1 MRMGSSLKKEIENFL
16 DDQEGKPSTGEPMKP
31 DLVLTGHSAGG
42 GIAAL
47 IFAHLLLY
55 NDKIYKSLCFLY
67 TMCFIL
73 FPMLTGISGLRYI
86 HLVTF
91 GAPPIFSSALN
102 TKLIELHQN
111 IANVPENGEGDDSGT
126 RRGLFMSIVNQGDP
140 VARADK
146 AYIRSLVELY
156 TKHGP
161 TEFIN
166 ASPQTLKKE
175 WELPPAELANAGVVV
190 VAHDTKADIKETDWK
205 LSIVDQRILDGLV
218 WGKPCKSTCNRSV
231 RNCYRDVLIMG
242 VWVL

>member
-1 MRMGSSLKKEIENFL
+1 MGSSLKKEIENFL
-16 DDQEGKPSTGEPMKP
+16 DDQEGKPSTSESMRP
-31 DLVLTGHSAGG
+31 DLVFTGHSAGG

-55 NDKIYKSLCFLY
+55 SDKIYKSLCLQY
-67 TMCFIL
+67 TACFIL

-156 TKHGP
+156 AKTSP
-161 TEFIN
+161 TD
-166 ASPQTLKKE
+166 ASLQTSKKE
-175 WELPPAELANAGVVV
+175 WTLPPAELANAGVVI

-205 LSIVDQRILDGLV
+205 LSIVGQRILDGLV
-218 WGKPCKSTCNRSV
+218 WGNVKAHAIEVYGTA
-231 RNCYRDVLIMG
+231 IGMF
-242 VWVL
+242 